1 MQVVIAAEGVNTT
14 PDGVDAVVRLG
25 GGDMRKTL
33 NILQSTVM
41 ATGAGAVDEA
51 AVYSCTGS
59 PLPADIEQ
67 CIQVSGKKP
76 SRCIH
81 SSAMI
86 FPTRREEDSGKRAER
101 RVMSAA
107 SRLPKGT

>member
-1 MQVVIAAEGVNTT
+1 VVIAAEGVNTT

-67 CIQVSGKKP
+67 CIQVSGLLAMQATGSAWEVL
-76 SRCIH
+76 SR
-81 SSAMI
+81 M
-86 FPTRREEDSGKRAER
+86 RA
-101 RVMSAA
+101 
-107 SRLPKGT
+107 TQ